1 MKGRKLKS
9 TPVPANMSL
18 ESKIP
23 LLKDRALMFQRAR
36 LFFDELQLIEVDTPI
51 LSPAPPIDLH
61 IDIMKTK
68 MHDGK
73 AGYFHSSPEYA
84 MKRLISAGLTDIYQI
99 SHVYR
104 YGEEGALHN
113 PEFTMV
119 EWYQKGCTF
128 DKIIDDTLNFI
139 RLFLGD
145 LPAQAMSYRQ
155 MLLHFAGI
163 DYLIATDND
172 LRAYIKENSD
182 STPSSL
188 SSWDKDTLLQY
199 IVSFHIEPHL
209 GKNELFVLKHFPA
222 SQAALSQVQ
231 TLGEEKVAERFEV
244 YFEGIELANGYHELT
259 DATEQRKRLVESNM
273 KRLLLGKE
281 DLPLDNNFIAALE
294 KGLPDCCGVA
304 VGFDRLMML
313 RHKKTILSEA
323 IAFAWKEL

>member
-1 MKGRKLKS
+1 
-9 TPVPANMSL
+9 MSL

-23 LLKDRALMFQRAR
+23 LLKDRALMFKRAR
-36 LFFDELQLIEVDTPI
+36 LFFEELQLIEVDTPI
-51 LSPAPPIDLH
+51 LSPTAPIDLH
-61 IDIMKTK
+61 IDIMETK
-68 MHDGK
+68 MHDK
-73 AGYFHSSPEYA
+73 KVGYFHSSPEYA

-104 YGEEGALHN
+104 YGEEGSLHN

-119 EWYQKGCTF
+119 EWYQKGCSF
-128 DKIIDDTLNFI
+128 DKIIGDTLSFI

-145 LPAQAMSYRQ
+145 LPVRAMSYRQ
-155 MLLHFAGI
+155 MLLHFVSI

-182 STPSSL
+182 SAPSSL
-188 SSWDKDTLLQY
+188 STWDKDTLLQY

-209 GKNELFVLKHFPA
+209 GKNELFVLKYFPA

-231 TLGEEKVAERFEV
+231 TLNNEKVAERFEV

-259 DATEQRKRLVESNM
+259 DATEQRKRLIESNK

-281 DLPLDNNFIAALE
+281 DLPLDHNFIAALE

-313 RHKKTILSEA
+313 RHKKPILSEA
-323 IAFAWKEL
+323 IAFAWSEL